1 VRYTRILVP
10 TDFSPAAEA
19 ALEAALEL
27 AGKFKATVVLMHAY
41 GVTSYAYVDTESRVT
56 ADYASALEQVAREAL
71 NRAVAEHAKGSVP
84 IAPALYSGV
93 PWEQILLAVNQHD
106 ISLVVM
112 GTHGRSG
119 LAQAL
124 LGSVAERVVRLSPVP
139 VLTVHPRG
147 ETSRGKD

>member
-1 VRYTRILVP
+1 VQYARILVP

-41 GVTSYAYVDTESRVT
+41 GDPSYAYVNTESRVT
-56 ADYASALEQVAREAL
+56 ADYRSALEQVAREAL
-71 NRAVAEHAKGSVP
+71 NRAVAEHGKSGVP
-84 IAPALYSGV
+84 IASVLYAGV
-93 PWEQILLAVNQHD
+93 PWEQILLAVNQHE

-119 LAQAL
+119 FAQAF

-147 ETSRGKD
+147 ETSSGKE